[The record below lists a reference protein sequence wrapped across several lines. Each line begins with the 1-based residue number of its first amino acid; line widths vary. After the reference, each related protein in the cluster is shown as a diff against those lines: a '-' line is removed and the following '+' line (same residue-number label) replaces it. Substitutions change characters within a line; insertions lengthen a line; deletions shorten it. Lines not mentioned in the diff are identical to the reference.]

1 MERQGLCNGLVCYG
15 EMGVLIE
22 MGHPRKQNLG
32 LYLKHQIVFLIE
44 AAADG

>member
-15 EMGVLIE
+15 EMCVLIE
-22 MGHPRKQNLG
+22 MGHPRKQNVG